1 MDEETATQDPEGTAG
16 PSESEPTVAVGSEIG
31 DDLIEI
37 TPSTPPV
44 DPTTETPPV
53 ERPKVWNVGA
63 QKWVDA
69 ETGE

>member
-1 MDEETATQDPEGTAG
+1 MSWPKKQKPAEA
-16 PSESEPTVAVGSEIG
+16 
-31 DDLIEI
+31 
-37 TPSTPPV
+37 PPA
-44 DPTTETPPV
+44 EAPPAEAPPA